1 MREQGIPEDWSVVKA
16 SSPEDASQSLTP
28 VAGISSTEI
37 GHTTNKGGNTSAP
50 QPKSPKRLNPKHKVL
65 LWSKNWVFWMGLG
78 GVMTSGVAIVALA
91 MLLKSPAAP
100 NCPAIF
106 WPLASASVRLHC
118 AQVAANKQT
127 VQDLLQAIALVEALP
142 DDHPLR
148 PEINRLLEQW
158 SLDILALAEQDFQAG
173 RLEQAIATA
182 RKISR
187 NVPAYQNVD
196 GKIANWQS
204 IWSEAEAIYAEVE
217 ERLRAREW
225 HQAFMGTV
233 RLLSIGNEHW
243 ATTKY
248 TELNQKIEI
257 AREDASKLA
266 KAESLAKRGGVDN
279 LLEAIKIAQSIGINS
294 YIYQEARSFIPD
306 LGRQMLDLAQ
316 AALAR
321 RDADEAINIAN
332 RIPAS
337 TGLRT
342 EAQDF
347 TTLASAQASAWM
359 GEISSI
365 ETAIA
370 TAQKIATDRP
380 LYSRAQELIAQ
391 WQLEIEAVARLDR
404 ARQLAQGGTIGDL
417 TAAITEAQLIS
428 DSNPRASE
436 ARTEINRWRGQ
447 VETIEDRPLLNRAED
462 LAVGGDLASL
472 QAAINEASQIS
483 SGRALYREAR
493 SRIRSWT
500 NTIERTQDQPILD
513 EARFFARNGNLPA
526 AIATAQRIAPKRALS
541 GEAQAAINDWQGQIR
556 ARQNWQEARQ
566 TALQGTPEALAQ
578 AIRLANRVPRTSP
591 LRVDVN
597 PAIVQWS
604 QQLFNLAL
612 NRGQY
617 DIPGGIAIARRIPP
631 GTDAYRAAQQQ
642 ITAWEK
648 FLNPEPVVVP
658 TVPTILT
665 PTPMSTPQQ

>member
-1 MREQGIPEDWSVVKA
+1 MREQGIPEDWSAGKP
-16 SSPEDASQSLTP
+16 SSREDASQSLTP
-28 VAGISSTEI
+28 VAGIGSTGGE
-37 GHTTNKGGNTSAP
+37 NSPVKNSGNTQSP
-50 QPKSPKRLNPKHKVL
+50 QPKPPKRLIPKRKKL
-65 LWSKNWVFWMGLG
+65 LWAKNWVFWTGLG
-78 GVMTSGVAIVALA
+78 GLATSGVSIVAVA

-127 VQDLLQAIALVEALP
+127 VKDLLQAIALVQALP
-142 DDHPLR
+142 DNHPLR

-158 SLDILALAEQDFQAG
+158 LLDILALAEQDFQSG

-187 NVPAYQNVD
+187 DVPAYQNVES
-196 GKIANWQS
+196 KIANWQS
-204 IWSEAEAIYAEVE
+204 IWSEAEAIYVE
-217 ERLRAREW
+217 TEDYLRARNW
-225 HQAFMGTV
+225 HQAFMATV
-233 RLLSIGNEHW
+233 RLLNVGNEYW

-248 TELNQKIEI
+248 EELNQKIEV

-266 KAESLAKRGGVDN
+266 KAESLVKRGGADN
-279 LLEAIKIAQSIGINS
+279 LIEAIKIAESIGLNS
-294 YIYQEARSFIPD
+294 YIYQEARSLIPD
-306 LGRQMLDLAQ
+306 WGRQMMDLAQ
-316 AALAR
+316 AALER
-321 RDADEAINIAN
+321 RDADAAIDIAN
-332 RIPAS
+332 QIPVS

-347 TTLASAQASAWM
+347 TTLASAQRSAWI
-359 GEISSI
+359 GQIPDI

-380 LYSRAQELIAQ
+380 LYSKAQELIAQ

-428 DSNPRASE
+428 DTNPRASE
-436 ARTEINRWRGQ
+436 VRAEINRWRQ
-447 VETIEDRPLLNRAED
+447 RVETIEDRPYLNRAED
-462 LAVGGDLASL
+462 LAAGGDIASL

-493 SRIRSWT
+493 SRIRNWT
-500 NTIERTQDQPILD
+500 NRIQRTQDQPILD
-513 EARFFARNGNLPA
+513 EARFLASNGNLPA
-526 AIATAQRIAPKRALS
+526 AIAVAQRIAPRRALS

-556 ARQNWQEARQ
+556 ARQNWQEARR

-578 AIRLANRVPRTSP
+578 AILLANRVPRTSP
-591 LRVDVN
+591 LRSDVN
-597 PAIVQWS
+597 PAIAQWS

-631 GTDAYRAAQQQ
+631 GTAAYRTAQQQ
-642 ITAWEK
+642 IAAWEK

-658 TVPTILT
+658 TITT
-665 PTPMSTPQQ
+665 PTPASTQQQ

>member
-1 MREQGIPEDWSVVKA
+1 MREQGIPDDWSIGKA
-16 SSPEDASQSLTP
+16 SSREDSSQSLPP
-28 VAGISSTEI
+28 VAGIGAPKVGQHTANEGSNTPGSS
-37 GHTTNKGGNTSAP
+37 
-50 QPKSPKRLNPKHKVL
+50 QPKSPKRLSPKRKVRG
-65 LWSKNWVFWMGLG
+65 WSKNWVFWVGSGGL
-78 GVMTSGVAIVALA
+78 VTSGVSIIALA

-106 WPLASASVRLHC
+106 WPLASASARLQC

-127 VQDLLQAIALVEALP
+127 VKDLLQAIALVEALP

-182 RKISR
+182 QQISR
-187 NVPAYQNVD
+187 DVPAYQNVEST
-196 GKIANWQS
+196 IANWRS
-204 IWSEAEAIYAEVE
+204 IWSKAEGIYAEVE
-217 ERLRAREW
+217 DNLRARNW
-225 HQAFMGTV
+225 HQAFMATV
-233 RLLSIGNEHW
+233 QLLSVGNEYW

-248 TELNQKIEI
+248 AELNQKIEI

-266 KAESLAKRGGVDN
+266 KAESLAKRGGADN
-279 LLEAIKIAQSIGINS
+279 LVEAIKIAEAIGVSS
-294 YIYQEARSFIPD
+294 YMYQEARVLIPD
-306 LGRQMLDLAQ
+306 LGQQMMDLAQ
-316 AALAR
+316 AALER
-321 RDADEAINIAN
+321 RDADTAIDIAN
-332 RIPAS
+332 RIPVS
-337 TGLRT
+337 TGLRA

-347 TTLASAQASAWM
+347 TTLASAQQIAWI
-359 GEISSI
+359 GQIPDI

-370 TAQKIATDRP
+370 TAQKIANDRP
-380 LYSRAQELIAQ
+380 LYSKAQELIAQ

-428 DSNPRASE
+428 DTNPRAAE
-436 ARTEINRWRGQ
+436 VQTEINRWRRQ

-462 LAVGGDLASL
+462 LAAGGDIASL
-472 QAAINEASQIS
+472 QAAINEASQIR
-483 SGRALYREAR
+483 SGRALYREAQ
-493 SRIRSWT
+493 SRIRNWT
-500 NTIERTQDQPILD
+500 NRIQRTEDQPILD
-513 EARFFARNGNLPA
+513 EARFLASNGNLPA
-526 AIATAQRIAPKRALS
+526 AIAAAQRIAPGRALS

-556 ARQNWQEARQ
+556 ARQNWQEART

-591 LRVDVN
+591 LRANVN
-597 PAIVQWS
+597 PAIAQWS

-612 NRGQY
+612 SRGQY

-642 ITAWEK
+642 IIAWEK
-648 FLNPEPVVVP
+648 FLNPESVVVP
-658 TVPTILT
+658 TIT
-665 PTPMSTPQQ
+665 PTPTSTPQLPQ

>member
-1 MREQGIPEDWSVVKA
+1 MREQGIPEDWSVVNA
-16 SSPEDASQSLTP
+16 SSQEDASQSLTP
-28 VAGISSTEI
+28 VAGIGSTDV
-37 GHTTNKGGNTSAP
+37 GHTAKKGGNTSAP
-50 QPKSPKRLNPKHKVL
+50 QPKPPKRLNPKHKVR

-78 GVMTSGVAIVALA
+78 SLVTSGVGIVALA
-91 MLLKSPAAP
+91 MLLKSPASP

-127 VQDLLQAIALVEALP
+127 AQDLLQAIALVEALP

-196 GKIANWQS
+196 SKIANWQS

-217 ERLRAREW
+217 DRLRAREW

-233 RLLSIGNEHW
+233 RLLNVGNEYW
-243 ATTKY
+243 ATAKY

-266 KAESLAKRGGVDN
+266 KAESLAKRGGADN
-279 LLEAIKIAQSIGINS
+279 LVEAIKIATSIGVNS
-294 YIYQEARSFIPD
+294 YIYQEARNLIPD
-306 LGRQMLDLAQ
+306 LGRQMMELAQ

-337 TGLRT
+337 TGLRA

-347 TTLASAQASAWM
+347 TTLASARASAWM
-359 GEISSI
+359 GQISDI

-380 LYSRAQELIAQ
+380 LYNEAQELIAQ

-404 ARQLAQGGTIGDL
+404 ARQLAQGGTIGDFA
-417 TAAITEAQLIS
+417 AAITEAQLIS
-428 DSNPRASE
+428 DSNPRAAE
-436 ARTEINRWRGQ
+436 ARREINRWRGQ
-447 VETIEDRPLLNRAED
+447 VETIEDRPYLNRAED
-462 LAVGGDLASL
+462 LAAGGDIASL

-483 SGRALYREAR
+483 SGRALYSEAR
-493 SRIRSWT
+493 SRIRTWT
-500 NTIERTQDQPILD
+500 NTIQRTQDQPILD
-513 EARFFARNGNLPA
+513 EARFLARNGNLPA
-526 AIATAQRIAPKRALS
+526 AIATAQRIALGRALS
-541 GEAQAAINDWQGQIR
+541 GEAQAAVNDWQGQIR
-556 ARQNWQEARQ
+556 ARQNWQEARR

-578 AIRLANRVPRTSP
+578 AIRLANRVPQTSP
-591 LRVDVN
+591 LRADVN
-597 PAIVQWS
+597 PAIAQWS
-604 QQLFNLAL
+604 QQMFNLAL

-658 TVPTILT
+658 TILT
-665 PTPMSTPQQ
+665 PTPASTPQQ

>member
-28 VAGISSTEI
+28 VAGIGSTEV
-37 GHTTNKGGNTSAP
+37 GHAAKKSGNTSAP
-50 QPKSPKRLNPKHKVL
+50 QPKSPKRLNPKHKVI
-65 LWSKNWVFWMGLG
+65 LWSKNWIFWMGLG
-78 GVMTSGVAIVALA
+78 GLVTSGVGIIALA

-182 RKISR
+182 QKISR

-196 GKIANWQS
+196 SKIANWQS

-217 ERLRAREW
+217 DRLRAREW

-233 RLLSIGNEHW
+233 RLLSVGNEYW

-266 KAESLAKRGGVDN
+266 KAESLAKRGGADN
-279 LLEAIKIAQSIGINS
+279 LLEAIKIAQSIGVNS
-294 YIYQEARSFIPD
+294 YIYQDARNLIPD
-306 LGRQMLDLAQ
+306 LGRQMLELAQ
-316 AALAR
+316 AALER
-321 RDADEAINIAN
+321 RDTDEAINIAN

-337 TGLRT
+337 TGLRA

-359 GEISSI
+359 GQIPDI

-404 ARQLAQGGTIGDL
+404 ARQLARGGTIGDL

-436 ARTEINRWRGQ
+436 VRTEINRWRGQ

-462 LAVGGDLASL
+462 LAVGGDIASL

-483 SGRALYREAR
+483 SRRALYREAR
-493 SRIRSWT
+493 SRIRTWT

-513 EARFFARNGNLPA
+513 EARFLARNGNLPA
-526 AIATAQRIAPKRALS
+526 AIATAQRIAPGRALS
-541 GEAQAAINDWQGQIR
+541 GEAQAAVNDWQGQIR

-591 LRVDVN
+591 LRADIN
-597 PAIVQWS
+597 PAIAQWS

-658 TVPTILT
+658 TLPT
-665 PTPMSTPQQ
+665 PTPVSTPQQ

>member
-1 MREQGIPEDWSVVKA
+1 MREQGIPDDWSVGKA
-16 SSPEDASQSLTP
+16 SSREDSSQSLPP
-28 VAGISSTEI
+28 VAGI
-37 GHTTNKGGNTSAP
+37 GAPGVGQHTVNEGGNTPGSS
-50 QPKSPKRLNPKHKVL
+50 QPKSPKRLSPKRKVRG
-65 LWSKNWVFWMGLG
+65 WSKNWVFWVGLG
-78 GVMTSGVAIVALA
+78 GLVTSAVSIIALA

-106 WPLASASVRLHC
+106 WPLASASVRLQC

-127 VQDLLQAIALVEALP
+127 VKDLLQAIALVEALP

-182 RKISR
+182 QQISR
-187 NVPAYQNVD
+187 DVPAYQNVEST
-196 GKIANWQS
+196 IANWRS
-204 IWSEAEAIYAEVE
+204 IWSKAEDIYTEVE
-217 ERLRAREW
+217 DNLRARNW
-225 HQAFMGTV
+225 HQAFMATV
-233 RLLSIGNEHW
+233 RLLSVGNEYW
-243 ATTKY
+243 ATAKY
-248 TELNQKIEI
+248 AELNQKIEI

-266 KAESLAKRGGVDN
+266 KAESLAKRGGADN
-279 LLEAIKIAQSIGINS
+279 LVEAIKIAEAIGVNS
-294 YIYQEARSFIPD
+294 YMYQEARVLIPD
-306 LGRQMLDLAQ
+306 LGQQMMDLAQ
-316 AALAR
+316 AALER
-321 RDADEAINIAN
+321 RDADVAIDIAN

-337 TGLRT
+337 TGLRAQ
-342 EAQDF
+342 AQDF
-347 TTLASAQASAWM
+347 TTLASAQQSAWM
-359 GEISSI
+359 GEIPDI

-370 TAQKIATDRP
+370 TAQKIASDRP
-380 LYSRAQELIAQ
+380 LYSKAQELIAQ

-417 TAAITEAQLIS
+417 TAAITEAQLVS
-428 DSNPRASE
+428 DTNPRAAE
-436 ARTEINRWRGQ
+436 VQTEINRWRRQ

-462 LAVGGDLASL
+462 LAAGGDIPSL
-472 QAAINEASQIS
+472 QAAINEASQIR

-493 SRIRSWT
+493 SRIRNWT
-500 NTIERTQDQPILD
+500 SRIQRTEDQPILD
-513 EARFFARNGNLPA
+513 EARFLASSGNLPA
-526 AIATAQRIAPKRALS
+526 AIAAAQRIAPGRALS

-556 ARQNWQEARQ
+556 ARQNWQEART

-591 LRVDVN
+591 LRANVN
-597 PAIVQWS
+597 PAIAQWS

-612 NRGQY
+612 SRGQY

-642 ITAWEK
+642 ITTWER

-658 TVPTILT
+658 TIPT
-665 PTPMSTPQQ
+665 PTSTPQQLPQ